1 VYSVYWIEVITRHRA
16 AYLHN
21 SCKRFF
27 VIKTQARARCT
38 TMSRMNNNN
47 MDGGLPQ
54 QHQGYPTP
62 LTGRQSYPP
71 GMQMAPNPQT
81 PAGPHQ
87 SHQLQQQQQQPQHLQ
102 HHERMMQLK
111 LQQQQ
116 LEMQIKNQFSSGPM
130 NSGQIMQQQQ
140 QQLQLQK
147 RPQHKNQQQNQV
159 QRQKSDDGSSFGG
172 VNGMPSPTLL
182 ARAQDLKNPQ
192 PRLLNSS
199 PGTVPASTN
208 QPPPSNLRRES
219 SAQVA
224 APIVPTEEMKQLVAQ
239 LDWADRTIFLSRLL
253 MGGSSVNGFLRA
265 TATAQRIKKQRAR
278 QIKKQLLSPN
288 EEEELK
294 KEAMN
299 PRTAKRLRSE
309 LVAGLEFCRS
319 LHETLR
325 SVITELN
332 SSQFVVP
339 LASPN
344 PVAIGA
350 QSAPYAAPSANKP
363 ATPAPVPV
371 PAPKRASAP
380 PAVSGSADQIM
391 TSTSTT
397 TASPGDPNGSS
408 LRKLRKRKFP
418 DVPTPNV
425 SEIDPAT
432 LKKYSKK
439 DYALVLLEITR
450 FRSLKEGDYVAA
462 KPSSHHLWILA
473 RVMKDYLT
481 DCGPSAEFLLL
492 SETKRH
498 ALFKERVILKDIEDA
513 NSSTIAVARSDVL
526 PLPRTFAEAAD
537 WASRCRKGCRVYA
550 MYPMTTALYSGTV
563 IDNTTYCRGDDDI
576 VVVEFD
582 NEEADPQTG
591 KMPHYHIPARF
602 VTLIPR
608 EFPGASQNLKKRKSG
623 TASSI
628 VPVGEGG
635 KGGKRGS
642 SNSINVAKHKRGP
655 SSDSALNDMLDEID
669 YGDINE
675 ELDLDQFELEFDLKK
690 EK

>member
-1 VYSVYWIEVITRHRA
+1 
-16 AYLHN
+16 
-21 SCKRFF
+21 
-27 VIKTQARARCT
+27 
-38 TMSRMNNNN
+38 MSRMNNSNN
-47 MDGGLPQ
+47 GKKLDGGLPQ
-54 QHQGYPTP
+54 HHQGYATQ
-62 LTGRQSYPP
+62 LTGIQGYPP
-71 GMQMAPNPQT
+71 GMSMAPSPQT
-81 PAGPHQ
+81 PTAQHQ
-87 SHQLQQQQQQPQHLQ
+87 SHQIQQQQQHPPHLQ
-102 HHERMMQLK
+102 HHERMMQHK
-111 LQQQQ
+111 MQQQQ
-116 LEMQIKNQFSSGPM
+116 LEMQIKNQFSSVPM
-130 NSGQIMQQQQ
+130 NSGQMMQQQQ
-140 QQLQLQK
+140 RPPQQIQQPP
-147 RPQHKNQQQNQV
+147 PQA
-159 QRQKSDDGSSFGG
+159 QRQKSDDNSAFGG
-172 VNGMPSPTLL
+172 ITGMPSPKLL
-182 ARAQDLKNPQ
+182 ARPQDLKNPP
-192 PRLLNSS
+192 PRSLNPS
-199 PGTVPASTN
+199 PGTVLLSTN
-208 QPPPSNLRRES
+208 QPTPSNLRRDS
-219 SAQVA
+219 SAPVTT
-224 APIVPTEEMKQLVAQ
+224 PIVPSEEMKHLIDQ

-253 MGGSSVNGFLRA
+253 MGGASVNGFLRA

-288 EEEELK
+288 EEEDLK

-309 LVAGLEFCRS
+309 LVSGLEFCRS

-325 SVITELN
+325 SVMKELN

-344 PVAIGA
+344 PVATGA
-350 QSAPYAAPSANKP
+350 QSAAYVAPSANKP
-363 ATPAPVPV
+363 VPPAPVPA
-371 PAPKRASAP
+371 PPPKRASAP
-380 PAVSGSADQIM
+380 TPLSGSADQAI
-391 TSTSTT
+391 TATSTT

-432 LKKYSKK
+432 SKKYSKK
-439 DYALVLLEITR
+439 DYALVLLEVTR

-473 RVMKDYLT
+473 RVMKDYTT
-481 DCGPSAEFLLL
+481 DCGPPAEFLQL
-492 SETKRH
+492 SETKRD
-498 ALFKERVILKDIEDA
+498 ALFKEKVVLKDIEDA
-513 NSSTIAVARSDVL
+513 NSSTISVARSDVL

-582 NEEADPQTG
+582 NEEADPLTG

-608 EFPGASQNLKKRKSG
+608 EFPGASQNPKKRKSA
-623 TASSI
+623 TSASIIPGSE
-628 VPVGEGG
+628 VG

-642 SNSINVAKHKRGP
+642 SNSVSVAKHKRGP

-675 ELDLDQFELEFDLKK
+675 ELDLDQFELEFDMKK
-690 EK
+690 GNKI